1 MIGLF
6 LFLNFQNSIN
16 IWLLRF
22 ILWYKS
28 WYRIKEPLSK
38 LKLKKLQ
45 ISHCNYLTKAL
56 TDNLK
61 YHMKKLLLTLTLL
74 FSFAGFAQ
82 TINGI
87 PIQNLDVEYLQ
98 IIGSSV
104 YMSSKVK
111 ISIDIGQRTKLMSS
125 NNDTARLK
133 DKNGEVLVFNSI
145 IDALNFMAGYGYEF
159 VQSNILVE
167 GGQNVFYYLMK
178 KKSK

>member
-1 MIGLF
+1 
-6 LFLNFQNSIN
+6 
-16 IWLLRF
+16 
-22 ILWYKS
+22 
-28 WYRIKEPLSK
+28 
-38 LKLKKLQ
+38 
-45 ISHCNYLTKAL
+45 
-56 TDNLK
+56 
-61 YHMKKLLLTLTLL
+61 MKKLLLTLTLL

-87 PIQNLDVEYLQ
+87 PIKDLDVEYLQ

-111 ISIDIGQRTKLMSS
+111 VSIDIGQRTKLMSS

-159 VQSNILVE
+159 IHSNIVAE
-167 GGQNVFYYLMK
+167 GGENVSYYLMK
-178 KKSK
+178 KKAK

>member
-1 MIGLF
+1 
-6 LFLNFQNSIN
+6 
-16 IWLLRF
+16 
-22 ILWYKS
+22 
-28 WYRIKEPLSK
+28 
-38 LKLKKLQ
+38 
-45 ISHCNYLTKAL
+45 
-56 TDNLK
+56 
-61 YHMKKLLLTLTLL
+61 MKKLLLTLTLL

-159 VQSNILVE
+159 VQSNIITE

>member
-1 MIGLF
+1 
-6 LFLNFQNSIN
+6 
-16 IWLLRF
+16 
-22 ILWYKS
+22 
-28 WYRIKEPLSK
+28 
-38 LKLKKLQ
+38 
-45 ISHCNYLTKAL
+45 
-56 TDNLK
+56 
-61 YHMKKLLLTLTLL
+61 MKKLLLTLTLL

-159 VQSNILVE
+159 VQSNIVTE
-167 GGQNVFYYLMK
+167 GSQNVFYYLMK

>member
-1 MIGLF
+1 
-6 LFLNFQNSIN
+6 
-16 IWLLRF
+16 
-22 ILWYKS
+22 
-28 WYRIKEPLSK
+28 
-38 LKLKKLQ
+38 
-45 ISHCNYLTKAL
+45 
-56 TDNLK
+56 
-61 YHMKKLLLTLTLL
+61 MKKLLLTLTLL

-133 DKNGEVLVFNSI
+133 DKNGEVLVFNWI

-159 VQSNILVE
+159 VQSNILIE